1 MRDDDTLRHALSS
14 GPYDPYLPKE
24 GTAGGPPSKT
34 VEIQKQIDE
43 TVGIMRDNLKTVAER
58 GERLDTLHVKT
69 ENLSISA
76 QGFRRGANKS
86 SLVIVDSDQGYY

>member
-1 MRDDDTLRHALSS
+1 MKIFSKKKREQLSS

-69 ENLSISA
+69 
-76 QGFRRGANKS
+76 GR
-86 SLVIVDSDQGYY
+86 